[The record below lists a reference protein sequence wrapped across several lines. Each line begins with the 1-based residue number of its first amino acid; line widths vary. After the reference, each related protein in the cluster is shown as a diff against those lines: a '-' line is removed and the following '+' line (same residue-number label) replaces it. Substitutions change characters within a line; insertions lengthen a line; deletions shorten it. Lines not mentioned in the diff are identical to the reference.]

1 MMQRFK
7 AALLQRRNDLHIRSL
22 RFLNQYHTR
31 NLCSLPD
38 TAITDE
44 LDNQVLVEGK
54 AWSRTAILN
63 RPSVLNCLSTAMGA
77 RLQKLYTSWENNP
90 DIGFVAM
97 KGSGRAFCAGGDI
110 VTLYHMINAGK
121 MEDCKEFFRTLYTYI
136 YILGTYLKPHV
147 ALLNGIT
154 MGGGAGVSIPG
165 MFRVATDKTVFA
177 TPETLIGFHPDAGA
191 SFFLSHLPGH
201 LGEYL
206 GLTGQK
212 LNGAEMISCGL
223 ATHYAHS
230 SKLSLIEEQL
240 GKLDTDDPSVIETSL
255 EKYSD
260 LVYLDNISVLHRIE
274 ILDKCFS
281 HDTVEEII
289 DSLESETSKTNDA
302 WCISTLRR
310 LKEASPLGLK
320 VSLKSIRE
328 GRFQTLDQCLIRE
341 YRMSLQG
348 ISNQV
353 SRDFCEG
360 VRARMVD
367 KDLAPKVLLA
377 YVISLLDKWGSN
389 IAFVVVRGEVESSE
403 LGTSVQRHGRALFF
417 TTQQI

>member
-136 YILGTYLKPHV
+136 YIFGTYLKPHV

-223 ATHYAHS
+223 ATHFAHS
-230 SKLSLIEEQL
+230 SKLALIEEQL

-260 LVYLDNISVLHRIE
+260 LVHLDNISVLHRIE

-289 DSLESETSKTNDA
+289 DAL
-302 WCISTLRR
+302 
-310 LKEASPLGLK
+310 
-320 VSLKSIRE
+320 
-328 GRFQTLDQCLIRE
+328 
-341 YRMSLQG
+341 
-348 ISNQV
+348 
-353 SRDFCEG
+353 G

-367 KDLAPKVLLA
+367 KDLAPKWNPL
-377 YVISLLDKWGSN
+377 SLEQVSKDMVEHYFSPLSKSEPDLELPTELRE
-389 IAFVVVRGEVESSE
+389 AF
-403 LGTSVQRHGRALFF
+403 T
-417 TTQQI
+417 

>member
-1 MMQRFK
+1 MMQRLK
-7 AALLQRRNDLHIRSL
+7 ATLLQRRNNLHVHSL
-22 RFLNQYHTR
+22 RFLNQFHTR

-38 TAITDE
+38 TNITDE

-136 YILGTYLKPHV
+136 YILG
-147 ALLNGIT
+147 
-154 MGGGAGVSIPG
+154 
-165 MFRVATDKTVFA
+165 
-177 TPETLIGFHPDAGA
+177 
-191 SFFLSHLPGH
+191 
-201 LGEYL
+201 EYL

-230 SKLSLIEEQL
+230 SKLALIEEQL

-289 DSLESETSKTNDA
+289 DALESETSKTNDA

-310 LKEASPLGLK
+310 LNEASPLGLK

-353 SRDFCEG
+353 SKDFCEG

-367 KDLAPKVLLA
+367 KDLAPKWNPP
-377 YVISLLDKWGSN
+377 SLEQVSKDMVEHYFSPLSKSEPDLELPTDLRE
-389 IAFVVVRGEVESSE
+389 AF
-403 LGTSVQRHGRALFF
+403 T
-417 TTQQI
+417 

>member
-7 AALLQRRNDLHIRSL
+7 AALLQRRNNLHIHSL
-22 RFLNQYHTR
+22 RFLNQFHTR

-97 KGSGRAFCAGGDI
+97 KWQGILCWRRYCDTLSIKYGGASRMFCD
-110 VTLYHMINAGK
+110 GK

-230 SKLSLIEEQL
+230 SKLDLIEEQL

-255 EKYSD
+255 EKCSD

-289 DSLESETSKTNDA
+289 DALESETSKTNDA

-367 KDLAPKVLLA
+367 KDLAPKWNPP
-377 YVISLLDKWGSN
+377 SLEQVSKDMVEHYFSPLSKSEPDLELPTELRE
-389 IAFVVVRGEVESSE
+389 AF
-403 LGTSVQRHGRALFF
+403 T
-417 TTQQI
+417 

>member
-7 AALLQRRNDLHIRSL
+7 AALLQRRNNLHIHSL
-22 RFLNQYHTR
+22 RFLNQFHTR

-110 VTLYHMINAGK
+110 VTLYHMINAG
-121 MEDCKEFFRTLYTYI
+121 
-136 YILGTYLKPHV
+136 
-147 ALLNGIT
+147 
-154 MGGGAGVSIPG
+154 
-165 MFRVATDKTVFA
+165 
-177 TPETLIGFHPDAGA
+177 
-191 SFFLSHLPGH
+191 
-201 LGEYL
+201 EYL
-206 GLTGQK
+206 GLTGEK

-230 SKLSLIEEQL
+230 SKLALIEEQL

-289 DSLESETSKTNDA
+289 DSLGYILYAVN
-302 WCISTLRR
+302 
-310 LKEASPLGLK
+310 
-320 VSLKSIRE
+320 
-328 GRFQTLDQCLIRE
+328 
-341 YRMSLQG
+341 G
-348 ISNQV
+348 IAN
-353 SRDFCEG
+353 E
-360 VRARMVD
+360 
-367 KDLAPKVLLA
+367 P
-377 YVISLLDKWGSN
+377 
-389 IAFVVVRGEVESSE
+389 
-403 LGTSVQRHGRALFF
+403 
-417 TTQQI
+417 

>member
-44 LDNQVLVEGK
+44 LDNQ
-54 AWSRTAILN
+54 
-63 RPSVLNCLSTAMGA
+63 GA

-110 VTLYHMINAGK
+110 
-121 MEDCKEFFRTLYTYI
+121 
-136 YILGTYLKPHV
+136 
-147 ALLNGIT
+147 
-154 MGGGAGVSIPG
+154 
-165 MFRVATDKTVFA
+165 VFA

-223 ATHYAHS
+223 ATHFAHS
-230 SKLSLIEEQL
+230 SKLALIEEQL

-260 LVYLDNISVLHRIE
+260 LVHLDNISVLHRIE

-289 DSLESETSKTNDA
+289 DALESEASKTNDA

-320 VSLKSIRE
+320 IRE
-328 GRFQTLDQCLIRE
+328 GRFQSLDQCLIRE

-348 ISNQV
+348 ISNQI

-367 KDLAPKVLLA
+367 KDLAPKWNPL
-377 YVISLLDKWGSN
+377 SLEQVSKDMVEHYFSPLSKSEPDLELPTELRE
-389 IAFVVVRGEVESSE
+389 AF
-403 LGTSVQRHGRALFF
+403 T
-417 TTQQI
+417 

>member
-1 MMQRFK
+1 MMQRLK
-7 AALLQRRNDLHIRSL
+7 ATLLQRRNNLHVHSL
-22 RFLNQYHTR
+22 RFLNQFHTR

-38 TAITDE
+38 TNITDE

-230 SKLSLIEEQL
+230 SKLALIEEQL

-289 DSLESETSKTNDA
+289 DALESETSKTNDA

-310 LKEASPLGLK
+310 LNEASPLGLK

-353 SRDFCEG
+353 SKDFCEG

-367 KDLAPKVLLA
+367 KDLAPKWNPP
-377 YVISLLDKWGSN
+377 SLEQVSKDMVEHYFSPLSKSEPDLELPTDLRE
-389 IAFVVVRGEVESSE
+389 AF
-403 LGTSVQRHGRALFF
+403 T
-417 TTQQI
+417 

>member
-1 MMQRFK
+1 MMQRLK
-7 AALLQRRNDLHIRSL
+7 ATLLQRRNNLHVHSL
-22 RFLNQYHTR
+22 RFLNQFHTR

-38 TAITDE
+38 TNITDE

-97 KGSGRAFCAGGDI
+97 KWQGILCWRRYCDTLSIKYGGASRMFCD
-110 VTLYHMINAGK
+110 GK

-230 SKLSLIEEQL
+230 SKLALIEEQL

-289 DSLESETSKTNDA
+289 DALESETSKTNDA

-310 LKEASPLGLK
+310 LNEASPLGLK

-353 SRDFCEG
+353 SKDFCEG

-367 KDLAPKVLLA
+367 KDLAPKWNPP
-377 YVISLLDKWGSN
+377 SLEQVSKDMVEHYFSPLSKSEPDLELPTDLRE
-389 IAFVVVRGEVESSE
+389 AF
-403 LGTSVQRHGRALFF
+403 T
-417 TTQQI
+417 

>member
-1 MMQRFK
+1 MMQRLK
-7 AALLQRRNDLHIRSL
+7 AALLQRCNNLHIHSL

-31 NLCSLPD
+31 NLYSLPD

-54 AWSRTAILN
+54 AWSRATILN

-97 KGSGRAFCAGGDI
+97 KGSGKAFCAGGDI
-110 VTLYHMINAGK
+110 VTLLSYDK
-121 MEDCKEFFRTLYTYI
+121 RREMEDCKEFFRTLYTYI

-177 TPETLIGFHPDAGA
+177 TSETLIGFHLDAGA
-191 SFFLSHLPGH
+191 LFFLSHLPGH

-212 LNGAEMISCGL
+212 LDGAEMVSCGL

-230 SKLSLIEEQL
+230 SKLALIEEQL
-240 GKLDTDDPSVIETSL
+240 GQLDTDDPSVIETSL

-260 LVYLDNISVLHRIE
+260 LVHLDNISVLHRIE
-274 ILDKCFS
+274 IIDKCFS

-289 DSLESETSKTNDA
+289 D
-302 WCISTLRR
+302 
-310 LKEASPLGLK
+310 AS
-320 VSLKSIRE
+320 
-328 GRFQTLDQCLIRE
+328 
-341 YRMSLQG
+341 
-348 ISNQV
+348 
-353 SRDFCEG
+353 G

-367 KDLAPKVLLA
+367 KDLAPKWNPP
-377 YVISLLDKWGSN
+377 SLEQVSKDMVEHYFSPLSKFEPDLELPTELRE
-389 IAFVVVRGEVESSE
+389 AF
-403 LGTSVQRHGRALFF
+403 T
-417 TTQQI
+417 

>member
-7 AALLQRRNDLHIRSL
+7 AALLQRRNNLHIHSL
-22 RFLNQYHTR
+22 RFLNQFHTR

-97 KGSGRAFCAGGDI
+97 K
-110 VTLYHMINAGK
+110 
-121 MEDCKEFFRTLYTYI
+121 
-136 YILGTYLKPHV
+136 V

-230 SKLSLIEEQL
+230 SKLDLIEEQL

-255 EKYSD
+255 EKCSD

-289 DSLESETSKTNDA
+289 DALESETSKTNDA

-367 KDLAPKVLLA
+367 KDLAPKWNPP
-377 YVISLLDKWGSN
+377 SLEQVSKDMVEHYFSPLSKSEPDLELPTELRE
-389 IAFVVVRGEVESSE
+389 AF
-403 LGTSVQRHGRALFF
+403 T
-417 TTQQI
+417 

>member
-7 AALLQRRNDLHIRSL
+7 AALLQRRNNLHIHSL
-22 RFLNQYHTR
+22 RFLNQFHTR

-110 VTLYHMINAGK
+110 VTLYHMINAG
-121 MEDCKEFFRTLYTYI
+121 
-136 YILGTYLKPHV
+136 
-147 ALLNGIT
+147 
-154 MGGGAGVSIPG
+154 
-165 MFRVATDKTVFA
+165 
-177 TPETLIGFHPDAGA
+177 
-191 SFFLSHLPGH
+191 
-201 LGEYL
+201 EYL
-206 GLTGQK
+206 GLTGEK

-230 SKLSLIEEQL
+230 SKLALIEEQL

-289 DSLESETSKTNDA
+289 DSL
-302 WCISTLRR
+302 
-310 LKEASPLGLK
+310 
-320 VSLKSIRE
+320 
-328 GRFQTLDQCLIRE
+328 
-341 YRMSLQG
+341 
-348 ISNQV
+348 
-353 SRDFCEG
+353 
-360 VRARMVD
+360 VR
-367 KDLAPKVLLA
+367 
-377 YVISLLDKWGSN
+377 
-389 IAFVVVRGEVESSE
+389 
-403 LGTSVQRHGRALFF
+403 TC
-417 TTQQI
+417 

>member
-1 MMQRFK
+1 M
-7 AALLQRRNDLHIRSL
+7 
-22 RFLNQYHTR
+22 
-31 NLCSLPD
+31 
-38 TAITDE
+38 
-44 LDNQVLVEGK
+44 
-54 AWSRTAILN
+54 
-63 RPSVLNCLSTAMGA
+63 LNCLSTAMGA
-77 RLQKLYTSWENNP
+77 RLQKLYTSWKNNP

-97 KGSGRAFCAGGDI
+97 KGSGRAFCAGRDI
-110 VTLYHMINAGK
+110 VSLYHMINAGK

-136 YILGTYLKPHV
+136 YILGTYLKSHV

-165 MFRVATDKTVFA
+165 MFRVATDKTICSNFACSHKGSKIIYSHNSLVFA
-177 TPETLIGFHPDAGA
+177 TSKTLVGFHPDAGA

-206 GLTGQK
+206 GLTGEK

-230 SKLSLIEEQL
+230 SKLALIEEQL

-260 LVYLDNISVLHRIE
+260 LVYLDNISVFHRIE

-289 DSLESETSKTNDA
+289 NALESETSKTNDA

-328 GRFQTLDQCLIRE
+328 GRFQTLDQFPEI
-341 YRMSLQG
+341 
-348 ISNQV
+348 
-353 SRDFCEG
+353 F
-360 VRARMVD
+360 VRV
-367 KDLAPKVLLA
+367 
-377 YVISLLDKWGSN
+377 
-389 IAFVVVRGEVESSE
+389 FVHEW
-403 LGTSVQRHGRALFF
+403 
-417 TTQQI
+417 

>member
-7 AALLQRRNDLHIRSL
+7 AALLQRRNNLHIHSL
-22 RFLNQYHTR
+22 RFLNQFHTR

-110 VTLYHMINAGK
+110 VTLYHMINAG
-121 MEDCKEFFRTLYTYI
+121 
-136 YILGTYLKPHV
+136 
-147 ALLNGIT
+147 
-154 MGGGAGVSIPG
+154 
-165 MFRVATDKTVFA
+165 
-177 TPETLIGFHPDAGA
+177 
-191 SFFLSHLPGH
+191 
-201 LGEYL
+201 EYL
-206 GLTGQK
+206 GLTGEK

-230 SKLSLIEEQL
+230 SKLALIEEQL

-289 DSLESETSKTNDA
+289 DSL
-302 WCISTLRR
+302 ISMIL
-310 LKEASPLGLK
+310 
-320 VSLKSIRE
+320 
-328 GRFQTLDQCLIRE
+328 C
-341 YRMSLQG
+341 
-348 ISNQV
+348 
-353 SRDFCEG
+353 
-360 VRARMVD
+360 
-367 KDLAPKVLLA
+367 
-377 YVISLLDKWGSN
+377 
-389 IAFVVVRGEVESSE
+389 VEQD
-403 LGTSVQRHGRALFF
+403 VQHV
-417 TTQQI
+417 

>member
-1 MMQRFK
+1 
-7 AALLQRRNDLHIRSL
+7 
-22 RFLNQYHTR
+22 
-31 NLCSLPD
+31 
-38 TAITDE
+38 
-44 LDNQVLVEGK
+44 
-54 AWSRTAILN
+54 
-63 RPSVLNCLSTAMGA
+63 MGA

-110 VTLYHMINAGK
+110 VSLYHMINAGK

-223 ATHYAHS
+223 ATHYAHG
-230 SKLSLIEEQL
+230 SKLALIEEQL

-274 ILDKCFS
+274 ILDKCFG

-289 DSLESETSKTNDA
+289 DALESETSKTNDA

-341 YRMSLQG
+341 YRMSLQA

-367 KDLAPKVLLA
+367 KDLAPKWNPP
-377 YVISLLDKWGSN
+377 SLEQVSKDMVEHYFSPLSKSEPELELPTELRE
-389 IAFVVVRGEVESSE
+389 AF
-403 LGTSVQRHGRALFF
+403 T
-417 TTQQI
+417 